1 MITIQTSGFQI
12 VDRLYPADEYNIQ
25 QGILAKINVYNLKL
39 IYMNKTESK
48 HDIFDGH

>member
-25 QGILAKINVYNLKL
+25 QGILAKIKCLQFEVNL
-39 IYMNKTESK
+39 YE
-48 HDIFDGH
+48 